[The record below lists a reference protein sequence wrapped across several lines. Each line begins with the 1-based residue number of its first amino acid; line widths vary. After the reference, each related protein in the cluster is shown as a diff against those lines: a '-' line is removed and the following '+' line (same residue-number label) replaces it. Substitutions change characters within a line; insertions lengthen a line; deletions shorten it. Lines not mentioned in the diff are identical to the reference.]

1 MQVHRDLSPLH
12 HPRLARTMQ
21 STRFLAANMLRQA
34 RATPTLRMNQQQLA
48 RGFRTTPKRM
58 AGPKEEQAAHTISQ
72 RLRTLKK
79 IPPEL
84 IPLGVVLAAAI
95 IAAGYSLGRK
105 LMTDKTLRLTRTGKQ
120 ADH

>member
-1 MQVHRDLSPLH
+1 M
-12 HPRLARTMQ
+12 
-21 STRFLAANMLRQA
+21 RQLTFA
-34 RATPTLRMNQQQLA
+34 
-48 RGFRTTPKRM
+48 
-58 AGPKEEQAAHTISQ
+58 AAHTISQ

-95 IAAGYSLGRK
+95 FAAVYSLGRK
-105 LMTDKTLRLTRTGKQ
+105 ITHDKTLRLTRQGKQ